1 VRRPAD
7 LVRTQALGRRRGSAR
22 DITKG
27 PRQELA
33 DDPRVYP
40 KRVSLF
46 ERRKAGHLE
55 RFPNGLNREG
65 FPNQQRSDSSCMLV
79 KEASMHG
86 QSPFG

>member
-1 VRRPAD
+1 MGLDWV
-7 LVRTQALGRRRGSAR
+7 
-22 DITKG
+22 I
-27 PRQELA
+27 
-33 DDPRVYP
+33 
-40 KRVSLF
+40 
-46 ERRKAGHLE
+46 LE

>member
-1 VRRPAD
+1 V
-7 LVRTQALGRRRGSAR
+7 TG
-22 DITKG
+22 
-27 PRQELA
+27 
-33 DDPRVYP
+33 
-40 KRVSLF
+40 F
-46 ERRKAGHLE
+46 EMGEIDFLIGGLE